1 MEFRTVDGVVILTPK
16 GLLLGGKETDE
27 LEAQI
32 KDLDSQGN
40 DKLLINLGKT
50 TFMSSMGMAC
60 LFLAHAKYVKRG
72 ARVKLCSVDRKIKAL
87 FVLVKL
93 TLIYGDDLHD
103 TEEDALSSFRRI
115 LGRTEAAAQA
125 TAGPA
130 R

>member
-1 MEFRTVDGVVILTPK
+1 MDIRTVDDVVILTPR

-27 LEAQI
+27 LEARI
-32 KDLDSQGN
+32 KELDGEGN
-40 DKLLINLGKT
+40 EKLLIDLSQT

-87 FVLVKL
+87 FALVKL

-103 TEEDALSSFRRI
+103 SEKEALASFGRI
-115 LGRTEAAAQA
+115 LSKAEAHSS
-125 TAGPA
+125 AG
-130 R
+130 

>member
-1 MEFRTVDGVVILTPK
+1 MDIRTIDDVVILTPR

-27 LEAQI
+27 LEARI
-32 KDLDSQGN
+32 KELDGEGN
-40 DKLLINLGKT
+40 EKLLIDLSQT

-87 FVLVKL
+87 FALVKL

-103 TEEDALSSFRRI
+103 SEDEALASFGRI
-115 LGRTEAAAQA
+115 LSKAEAHSS
-125 TAGPA
+125 AG
-130 R
+130 

>member
-1 MEFRTVDGVVILTPK
+1 MEVRNVDDVVILAPK
-16 GLLLGGKETDE
+16 GMLLGGKETDD
-27 LEAQI
+27 LEAKI

-40 DKLLINLGKT
+40 EKLLINLGKT
-50 TFMSSMGMAC
+50 TFMTSMGMAC

-72 ARVKLCSVDRKIKAL
+72 ARVKLCSVDRKIKAV

-103 TEEDALSSFRRI
+103 TEEGALASFRRI
-115 LGRTEAAAQA
+115 FRRSEAQ

>member
-1 MEFRTVDGVVILTPK
+1 MEVRNVDDVVILAPK

-27 LEAQI
+27 LEAKI
-32 KDLDSQGN
+32 KDLDSQGSE
-40 DKLLINLGKT
+40 KLLINLSKT

-72 ARVKLCSVDRKIKAL
+72 ARVKLCSVDRKIKAV

-103 TEEDALSSFRRI
+103 SEEDALAGFRRI
-115 LGRTEAAAQA
+115 PGRTEAQ

>member
-1 MEFRTVDGVVILTPK
+1 MDIRTIDDVVILTPR

-27 LEAQI
+27 LEARI
-32 KDLDSQGN
+32 EELDGEGN
-40 DKLLINLGKT
+40 EKLLIDLSQT

-87 FVLVKL
+87 FALVKL

-103 TEEDALSSFRRI
+103 SEDEALASFGRI
-115 LGRTEAAAQA
+115 LSKAEAHSSAS
-125 TAGPA
+125 
-130 R
+130 